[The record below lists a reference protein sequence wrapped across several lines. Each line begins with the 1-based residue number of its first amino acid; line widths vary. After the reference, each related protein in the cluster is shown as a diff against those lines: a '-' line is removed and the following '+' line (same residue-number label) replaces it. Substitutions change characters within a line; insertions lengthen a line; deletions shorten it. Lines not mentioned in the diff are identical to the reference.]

1 MSKARFYLCQH
12 CKNLIGMIDDKGVPI
27 VCCGEKMKALEPNT
41 TEAAGEKHLP
51 VVSKSENRVSVS
63 VGSVEHP
70 MSEEHSIVW
79 IYLETKNGG
88 QRKALNANDKPQAE
102 FLLAEGEEAVAV
114 YAYCNLHGL
123 WKTEL

>member
-63 VGSVEHP
+63 AKRLMLMISLRQ
-70 MSEEHSIVW
+70 SFC
-79 IYLETKNGG
+79 L
-88 QRKALNANDKPQAE
+88 QREKRQ
-102 FLLAEGEEAVAV
+102 
-114 YAYCNLHGL
+114 
-123 WKTEL
+123 